1 MKISNNNIGCVAFN
15 ELAVGEVF
23 LYKGAVYMKTE
34 FSIHGYENAVKLE
47 TGELI
52 LIEKDRATHEEPF
65 VIVLKAELKI
75 NGVKTTK

>member
-15 ELAVGEVF
+15 ELPVGSVF
-23 LYKGAVYMKTE
+23 LYKNSVCMKTE
-34 FSIHGYENAVKLE
+34 FSIHGFENAVKLE

-52 LIEKDRATHEEPF
+52 LIEKDRTTFEEPF
-65 VIVLKAELKI
+65 VVALKAELKI